1 MTVRDYLAAAGIV
14 LAGFSSLFLL
24 FCCFSAL
31 LAAILF
37 RFAVH
42 RRRRRK
48 TGTHS
53 AGLEPFDPMIREGIT
68 WADGQSFET
77 VHIRS
82 RDGLT
87 LAGRFLPGDDPK
99 KAVLMM
105 HGYLADTMYEFSCG
119 MRYFHEQGYN
129 VLLPAQ
135 RAHDE
140 SEGDYIG
147 FGVLERYDVQ
157 RWCCYLTQRLGADC
171 RILLH
176 GISMGGATVL
186 MASDLPMP
194 PSVAGIIADCAF
206 TSPQAIMN
214 CVLRRDMH
222 LYGFSIL
229 PAARFMSRRF
239 AKFDTTY
246 SAVDSVRH
254 SRLPI
259 LFIHGSADEMVPLEM
274 TLESYREC
282 VSPKRLMV
290 VPGAM
295 HGCSFF
301 TNPEIYARAVEDFAH
316 LCHVT

>member
-1 MTVRDYLAAAGIV
+1 
-14 LAGFSSLFLL
+14 
-24 FCCFSAL
+24 
-31 LAAILF
+31 
-37 RFAVH
+37 
-42 RRRRRK
+42 
-48 TGTHS
+48 
-53 AGLEPFDPMIREGIT
+53 
-68 WADGQSFET
+68 
-77 VHIRS
+77 
-82 RDGLT
+82 
-87 LAGRFLPGDDPK
+87 
-99 KAVLMM
+99 
-105 HGYLADTMYEFSCG
+105 
-119 MRYFHEQGYN
+119 
-129 VLLPAQ
+129 
-135 RAHDE
+135 
-140 SEGDYIG
+140 
-147 FGVLERYDVQ
+147 
-157 RWCCYLTQRLGADC
+157 
-171 RILLH
+171 
-176 GISMGGATVL
+176 
-186 MASDLPMP
+186 
-194 PSVAGIIADCAF
+194 
-206 TSPQAIMN
+206 MN